1 MVFSRA
7 AALFR
12 QPPEVFIM
20 KTQQSG
26 FTLIELVMVIVI
38 LGILAATALPR
49 FANLQ
54 VEARQATR
62 GGVLG
67 AVRSG
72 AAIAHAQALIAGQTG
87 ATGTVTIEGQAIALD
102 HGYPDETGILAMV
115 TTDGVTTGTSGTT
128 VTWTIDSNANCT
140 VTYTASAAA
149 NNPPTY
155 GGTTTCN

>member
-1 MVFSRA
+1 MN
-7 AALFR
+7 
-12 QPPEVFIM
+12 
-20 KTQQSG
+20 KQQAG

-62 GGVLG
+62 GAVLG

-72 AAIAHAQALIAGQTG
+72 AAIAHAQALISSQTG
-87 ATGTVTIEGQAIALD
+87 ATGTVTVEGTAIALD
-102 HGYPDETGILAMV
+102 WGYPDETGIVAMV
-115 TTDGVTTGTSGTT
+115 TTDGVTSAAAGTT
-128 VTWTIDSNANCT
+128 VTWTIDGNANCT

-149 NNPPTY
+149 NTPPTY
-155 GGTTTCN
+155 AGTSTCN